1 MRQRNFEK
9 IITGGETFY
18 SWYDIERAYPGKS
31 GHALEMASK
40 RAFAKQLNERV
51 FFDCLG
57 LSFEVY
63 FLPEYVAEYKS
74 RPARPAV
81 IRSPRPAAAP
91 RPPREV
97 VKVVEKVVEKTDARL
112 LARVDALEAE
122 RKEYQKAR
130 IVDAAKFKKL
140 ENQLFA
146 LQKQLQEL
154 LSK

>member
-1 MRQRNFEK
+1 MTRSFEK

-51 FFDCLG
+51 FFECLG
-57 LSFEVY
+57 LSFEVH

-74 RPARPAV
+74 RPQHPA
-81 IRSPRPAAAP
+81 SPP
-91 RPPREV
+91 RPPRPPRPREAA
-97 VKVVEKVVEKTDARL
+97 KVVERVVEKTDARL

-154 LSK
+154 MSK

>member
-1 MRQRNFEK
+1 MNRNFEK
-9 IITGGETFY
+9 IITGGETFF

-51 FFDCLG
+51 FFECLG
-57 LSFEVY
+57 LSFEVH

-74 RPARPAV
+74 RPQHPA
-81 IRSPRPAAAP
+81 SPP
-91 RPPREV
+91 RPPRPPRPREAA
-97 VKVVEKVVEKTDARL
+97 KVVERVVEKTDARL

-154 LSK
+154 MSK

>member
-1 MRQRNFEK
+1 MNRNFEK
-9 IITGGETFY
+9 IITGGETFF

-31 GHALEMASK
+31 AHALEMASK
-40 RAFAKQLNERV
+40 RAFAKQLDERV

-74 RPARPAV
+74 RPQYPA
-81 IRSPRPAAAP
+81 SPPCPP
-91 RPPREV
+91 RPPRQREV
-97 VKVVEKVVEKTDARL
+97 VKVVERVVEKIDAQL

-154 LSK
+154 MSK